1 MDSEELK
8 PCPFCGSKAE
18 FGSIDD
24 SEHPDF
30 GGHFIYC
37 TNALCQCSSALIFPL
52 MDNVEGLLAARW
64 NKRRKYDASEHEPN
78 GIALIATER
87 GRQIE
92 QEGWTAD
99 HDDQHAD
106 GELAIAAACYALAEH
121 ARSYGRHYVDELPV
135 KWPWH
140 EGWWKPTPDDRIR
153 ELAKAGALIA
163 AEIDRIRRAKK

>member
-1 MDSEELK
+1 MNREKEIEEL
-8 PCPFCGSKAE
+8 
-18 FGSIDD
+18 
-24 SEHPDF
+24 
-30 GGHFIYC
+30 
-37 TNALCQCSSALIFPL
+37 LRSALAIAERNGDDTAWDRFADSIRAL
-52 MDNVEGLLAARW
+52 GIGSVAARTYRVLSSDKQH
-64 NKRRKYDASEHEPN
+64 NSESN
-78 GIALIATER
+78 GVSLIASER

-121 ARSYGRHYVDELPV
+121 ARSYGRHNVDELPV

-163 AEIDRIRRAKK
+163 AEIDRIKGAQK